1 MRLVLD
7 IRKTLEQNAAFYF
20 EKAKKLKAKAKGA
33 RETAEKFRNKLTKEE
48 AKAPKTPKKPEL
60 KEQTPKH
67 WYEKFRWF
75 LSSEGMLCVGG
86 RDAGTNELIVK
97 KHTDT
102 HDLLCHTE
110 APGSPFF
117 VIKTEGVKPN
127 KLTIDEA
134 LEATA
139 SYSRAWKTGIA
150 TAEAFCVTPDQV
162 SKEANTGE
170 YIAKGAFMVRGKRE
184 SKTVPV
190 KLAIGVLPDKRL
202 MAGPESAIKKHCA
215 TTMLIVQGDVKPSDA
230 AKKIQ
235 KYLGTGEP
243 DDIIRLLPSGDMKVI
258 GQ

>member
-1 MRLVLD
+1 MRLILD

-33 RETAEKFRNKLTKEE
+33 RETANKFRTKLAKEE
-48 AKAPKTPKKPEL
+48 AHAPKEKKKPEL

-97 KHTDT
+97 KHSEPTDF
-102 HDLLCHTE
+102 LCHTE

-127 KLTIDEA
+127 PLTIQEA

-139 SYSRAWKTGIA
+139 SYSRAWKTGVA
-150 TAEAFCVTPDQV
+150 SAPAYCVAPDQV

-170 YIAKGAFMVRGKRE
+170 YISKGAFMVRGKRDLKE
-184 SKTVPV
+184 VPV
-190 KLAIGVLPDKRL
+190 KLAIGLLPDKRL
-202 MAGPESAIKKHCA
+202 MAGPESAIKKHCSNV
-215 TTMLIVQGDVKPSDA
+215 MLIVQGSVKPSDA

-235 KYLGTGEP
+235 KYLGTGEA
-243 DDIIRLLPSGDMKVI
+243 DDIIRLLPAGDMKVI